1 SSAGFKLP
9 DEDEWEMEQ
18 DIFAHLRSGSAF
30 SPGFSAE
37 PNRAL
42 VERYV
47 DFLRRAA
54 GPDWALPGWKLV
66 VDCANGSASTLARE
80 VFAGRGMQLEV
91 LADQPN
97 GQNINLD
104 CGSLH
109 LEMLRH
115 AVRELKANL
124 GVAFDGDADRALFVT
139 ATGRVVDGDGVLLV
153 ASRYWRQQGGL
164 RNGVVV
170 GTGMSNLGLEQALA
184 REGLQLLRAPV
195 GDKYVLE
202 EMLRCGANLGGEQ
215 SGHILFL
222 DLATTGDGLLTALQM
237 LRILA
242 EKKQTLD
249 QLVEGME
256 IFPQVIRNVRVRE
269 KVPWESLPEVMAR
282 MAASR
287 KSLGDTGRLLVRYS
301 GTELLARVMVEAP
314 TVEEVERHAAAI
326 ARAIE
331 ESIGAR

>member
-1 SSAGFKLP
+1 
-9 DEDEWEMEQ
+9 M
-18 DIFAHLRSGSAF
+18 
-30 SPGFSAE
+30 
-37 PNRAL
+37 
-42 VERYV
+42 
-47 DFLRRAA
+47 
-54 GPDWALPGWKLV
+54 
-66 VDCANGSASTLARE
+66 
-80 VFAGRGMQLEV
+80 
-91 LADQPN
+91 
-97 GQNINLD
+97 
-104 CGSLH
+104 
-109 LEMLRH
+109 
-115 AVRELKANL
+115 
-124 GVAFDGDADRALFVT
+124 
-139 ATGRVVDGDGVLLV
+139 DGDGVLLI

-170 GTGMSNLGLEQALA
+170 GTVMSNLGLEQALA
-184 REGLQLLRAPV
+184 REGLHLLRAPV

-269 KVPWESLPEVMAR
+269 KVPLESLPEVMAR
-282 MAASR
+282 MEASR

-301 GTELLARVMVEAP
+301 GTELLARVMVEAQ
-314 TVEEVERHAAAI
+314 TAEEVERHAAAI